1 MTTKPSIGK
10 RLLGAMLAVPMA
22 LAGMGI
28 GATTAVAADT
38 VPTNNLIAAYDFT
51 TKPSDGKTVANSAP
65 NATLGAAEVQNS
77 ADSLWAD
84 DALTLSGGA
93 KTGTGDW
100 VKLPSNLLSGKDAAT
115 VQLEVKADSS
125 MLNAFHFLWNI
136 GNDSSDTEY
145 FFATLNCGSS
155 RNPLV
160 GLKSGGTETLVQSSS
175 CVAKADQWL
184 SVTATIDGTAAKL
197 YIDGTQVASG
207 TVPAK
212 LSSVKDQSLKLA
224 GGSSYATSKLDK
236 LGNGNELTFDVTL
249 QQAAKPGDILFE
261 ADAPYGTHDIR
272 VMENGKLGFTREL
285 YNYYFDYE
293 LPVGKTVTV
302 TIKVDQQTTKLYVDG
317 EFVSDATGK
326 YIDKGIEKKTGITAA
341 TFALPLQR
349 IGSKTSAINGVIDN
363 VIVKKSEAETDQYNK
378 SCWTGTTNSE
388 TQYNDTEGLLRYAF
402 DNNPSTIWHSNWKGA
417 TDKLTGSNSFYA
429 EIDMCQKYTIN
440 QFSFTPRTSQD
451 SGQVTKAD
459 LYVKANAN
467 DEWKQVATDQVF
479 EASRAKKTFMF
490 DEQEVR
496 YVKFVAKSSNDGWVA
511 VSEFGVANKPSS
523 TVRVFVAAEP
533 AEGGT
538 VSVAAEG
545 ETGTDTAVDV
555 ASGASVTAKAVAA
568 DGYRFSGWFTTA
580 SETAVSTDAT
590 YTFAADG
597 NTALTAKF
605 TKDST
610 PDPGPKPTISSIAV
624 TKPTV
629 TDYKVGDTFDATGLA
644 VTATMSDGSTKTLTA
659 GEYTLA
665 ATQDGA
671 AVALDEAFAKA
682 GKVTVTVTANGK
694 TATFDV
700 TVTAKDPD
708 PEPATLKS
716 IKVTSRPDKATYT
729 VDETFAKT
737 GLAVTGT
744 WSDGKTALLKDGE
757 YKLSAVDADGKTV
770 DLTKPFT
777 AAGDVTVTVTS
788 GKLTDSFTITVKA
801 KTVTPTPGDNK
812 PGENK
817 PGADKPK
824 PNTPDE
830 VAKTGASVT
839 AVVFSA
845 LLLLSAG
852 YLLVRKRRI

>member
-1 MTTKPSIGK
+1 
-10 RLLGAMLAVPMA
+10 
-22 LAGMGI
+22 
-28 GATTAVAADT
+28 
-38 VPTNNLIAAYDFT
+38 
-51 TKPSDGKTVANSAP
+51 
-65 NATLGAAEVQNS
+65 
-77 ADSLWAD
+77 
-84 DALTLSGGA
+84 
-93 KTGTGDW
+93 
-100 VKLPSNLLSGKDAAT
+100 
-115 VQLEVKADSS
+115 
-125 MLNAFHFLWNI
+125 
-136 GNDSSDTEY
+136 
-145 FFATLNCGSS
+145 
-155 RNPLV
+155 
-160 GLKSGGTETLVQSSS
+160 
-175 CVAKADQWL
+175 
-184 SVTATIDGTAAKL
+184 
-197 YIDGTQVASG
+197 
-207 TVPAK
+207 
-212 LSSVKDQSLKLA
+212 
-224 GGSSYATSKLDK
+224 
-236 LGNGNELTFDVTL
+236 
-249 QQAAKPGDILFE
+249 
-261 ADAPYGTHDIR
+261 
-272 VMENGKLGFTREL
+272 
-285 YNYYFDYE
+285 
-293 LPVGKTVTV
+293 
-302 TIKVDQQTTKLYVDG
+302 
-317 EFVSDATGK
+317 
-326 YIDKGIEKKTGITAA
+326 
-341 TFALPLQR
+341 
-349 IGSKTSAINGVIDN
+349 
-363 VIVKKSEAETDQYNK
+363 
-378 SCWTGTTNSE
+378 
-388 TQYNDTEGLLRYAF
+388 
-402 DNNPSTIWHSNWKGA
+402 
-417 TDKLTGSNSFYA
+417 
-429 EIDMCQKYTIN
+429 MCQKYTIN

-511 VSEFGVANKPSS
+511 VSQFGVANKPSS

-610 PDPGPKPTISSIAV
+610 PDPGQKPTISSIAV

-744 WSDGKTALLKDGE
+744 CPTA
-757 YKLSAVDADGKTV
+757 
-770 DLTKPFT
+770 
-777 AAGDVTVTVTS
+777 
-788 GKLTDSFTITVKA
+788 
-801 KTVTPTPGDNK
+801 
-812 PGENK
+812 
-817 PGADKPK
+817 
-824 PNTPDE
+824 
-830 VAKTGASVT
+830 
-839 AVVFSA
+839 
-845 LLLLSAG
+845 
-852 YLLVRKRRI
+852 RRRC

>member
-1 MTTKPSIGK
+1 
-10 RLLGAMLAVPMA
+10 
-22 LAGMGI
+22 
-28 GATTAVAADT
+28 
-38 VPTNNLIAAYDFT
+38 
-51 TKPSDGKTVANSAP
+51 
-65 NATLGAAEVQNS
+65 
-77 ADSLWAD
+77 
-84 DALTLSGGA
+84 
-93 KTGTGDW
+93 
-100 VKLPSNLLSGKDAAT
+100 
-115 VQLEVKADSS
+115 
-125 MLNAFHFLWNI
+125 
-136 GNDSSDTEY
+136 
-145 FFATLNCGSS
+145 
-155 RNPLV
+155 
-160 GLKSGGTETLVQSSS
+160 
-175 CVAKADQWL
+175 
-184 SVTATIDGTAAKL
+184 
-197 YIDGTQVASG
+197 
-207 TVPAK
+207 
-212 LSSVKDQSLKLA
+212 
-224 GGSSYATSKLDK
+224 
-236 LGNGNELTFDVTL
+236 
-249 QQAAKPGDILFE
+249 
-261 ADAPYGTHDIR
+261 
-272 VMENGKLGFTREL
+272 
-285 YNYYFDYE
+285 
-293 LPVGKTVTV
+293 
-302 TIKVDQQTTKLYVDG
+302 
-317 EFVSDATGK
+317 
-326 YIDKGIEKKTGITAA
+326 
-341 TFALPLQR
+341 
-349 IGSKTSAINGVIDN
+349 
-363 VIVKKSEAETDQYNK
+363 
-378 SCWTGTTNSE
+378 
-388 TQYNDTEGLLRYAF
+388 
-402 DNNPSTIWHSNWKGA
+402 
-417 TDKLTGSNSFYA
+417 
-429 EIDMCQKYTIN
+429 MCQKYTIN

-523 TVRVFVAAEP
+523 TVRVFVAADP

-716 IKVTSRPDKATYT
+716 IKVTSRPDKTTYT

>member
-261 ADAPYGTHDIR
+261 ADAPY

-523 TVRVFVAAEP
+523 TVRVFVAADP

-568 DGYRFSGWFTTA
+568 DGYRFSGWYTTA

-659 GEYTLA
+659 GEYTLS

-671 AVALDEAFAKA
+671 AVALDKAFAKA

-716 IKVTSRPDKATYT
+716 IKVTSKPDKTTYT